1 MQSADD
7 QKYILRALHDSRKPG
22 AADGGP
28 ITPFSIKGIRIG
40 AFAVFSPDQAIED
53 AVTLAKKSDKAVI
66 VCGLNSDWE
75 SEGYDRPNLLL
86 PLRQNEL
93 ITRVAEANPNT
104 IVVIQAGSAVSMPWI
119 EKVAGVVFAWY
130 GGNETGNSIADI
142 VYGKVNP
149 SGRLP
154 ISLPV
159 REEDIA
165 ASLNY
170 KSAHTKIHYEEGIW
184 VGYKNHNARK
194 IAPLFPFGHGLS
206 YTTFEYSDLKITS
219 KPSDNAKPDD
229 WKLKVAVTVTNTGKI
244 AGSHSVH
251 FYTSPPKETATS
263 LKHPE
268 HALQAFDKIY
278 DLEPGAKKT
287 VEVTLDKCTYHS
299 ISIGCVADEQMPSPT
314 GTMSTTLSGSRMEN
328 GRSRS
333 VQMPRHSLAR
343 KHSS

>member
-1 MQSADD
+1 M
-7 QKYILRALHDSRKPG
+7 LHDSRKPG
-22 AADGGP
+22 EAESGQV
-28 ITPFSIKGIRIG
+28 TPFSVKGIRLG
-40 AFAVFSPDQAIED
+40 AFPVFSPDQAIED
-53 AVTLAKKSDKAVI
+53 AVALAKSSDKAVI
-66 VCGLNSDWE
+66 VAGLNSDWE

-93 ITRVAEANPNT
+93 ISRVAEAQPNT

-130 GGNETGNSIADI
+130 GGNETGNAIADI

-165 ASLNY
+165 ANLNY

-206 YTTFEYSDLKITS
+206 YTNFEYSDLKITS
-219 KPSDNAKPDD
+219 RPADNASPDD

-251 FYTSPPKETATS
+251 FYTSPPKPTATS
-263 LKHPE
+263 LTHPA
-268 HALQAFDKIY
+268 HSLQAFEKIY
-278 DLEPGAKKT
+278 DLAPGAKKT
-287 VEVTLDKCTYHS
+287 VEVTLDKCT
-299 ISIGCVADEQMPSPT
+299 SP
-314 GTMSTTLSGSRMEN
+314 
-328 GRSRS
+328 RSS
-333 VQMPRHSLAR
+333 CTQITC
-343 KHSS
+343 